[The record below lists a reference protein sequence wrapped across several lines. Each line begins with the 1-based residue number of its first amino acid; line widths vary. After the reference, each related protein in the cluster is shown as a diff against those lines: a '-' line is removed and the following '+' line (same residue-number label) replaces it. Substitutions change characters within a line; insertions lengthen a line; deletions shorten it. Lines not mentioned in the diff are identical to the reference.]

1 LSRRA
6 LVLLALLL
14 PLARAE
20 AQELEAR
27 TYANAPRGVN
37 FAALAYSYSRGNV
50 LLDPAL
56 PIEDARAEVHSAVL
70 RYVRTLGLF
79 GKAAKL
85 KLALPVSDGAW
96 NGLVDGVERERT
108 TSGLGDTRIALEV
121 NFSGAPALDPREFA
135 GYRQKTIVG
144 ASLGVVAPTGGYDDT
159 RLINLGSNRWALR
172 GEIGASRAL
181 GHLIVEAA
189 GEVWHFTDN
198 DDFLGQTLSQ
208 EPFYALKADAIWSFR
223 PGFWVGAL
231 VGRGQGAQSS
241 VEGVPRD
248 NEQRNWRFG
257 LAASYPIDRRQGLSV
272 AVQTANAEGAGSEF
286 DQAILAYQY
295 AWGF

>member
-1 LSRRA
+1 M
-6 LVLLALLL
+6 LL
-14 PLARAE
+14 PLARVE

-56 PIEDARAEVHSAVL
+56 PLEDARAGVHSAVL
-70 RYVRTLGLF
+70 RYTRTLGLV

-85 KLALPVSDGAW
+85 KLMLPVSDGSW
-96 NGLVDGVERERT
+96 SGVLDGVERERS

-121 NFSGAPALDPREFA
+121 NFSGAPALEPREFA
-135 GYRQKTIVG
+135 AYRQKTIVG
-144 ASLGVVAPTGGYDDT
+144 ASLAVVVPTGSYDDT

-172 GEIGASRAL
+172 GEVGASRAF

-189 GEVWHFTDN
+189 GEGWYFTDN
-198 DDFLGQTLSQ
+198 DDFLGQTLAQ
-208 EPFYALKADAIWSFR
+208 EPFYALKANAIWTFR
-223 PGFWVGAL
+223 PGFWVGAV
-231 VGRGQGAQSS
+231 VGRGRGARSTIDG
-241 VEGVPRD
+241 VERD
-248 NEQRNWRFG
+248 NEQRNWRFA
-257 LAASYPIDRRQGLSV
+257 LASAYALDRRQGLSL
-272 AVQTANAEGAGSEF
+272 ALQTADAEGTGSEF
-286 DQAILAYQY
+286 DTLVVAYQY

>member
-1 LSRRA
+1 M
-6 LVLLALLL
+6 LLALLL

-27 TYANAPRGVN
+27 TYANVPKGVN

-56 PIEDARAEVHSAVL
+56 PLEDVRAEVHSAVL
-70 RYVRTLGLF
+70 RYVRTFGIA

-85 KLALPVSDGAW
+85 KVMLPISDGTW

-108 TSGLGDTRIALEV
+108 TSGLGDTRVALEV

-144 ASLGVVAPTGGYDDT
+144 ASIGVSVPTGAYDDT
-159 RLINLGSNRWALR
+159 RLINLGTNRWALR
-172 GEIGASRAL
+172 GEVGASHAF
-181 GHLIVEAA
+181 GHLILEGA
-189 GEVWHFTDN
+189 GEAWYFEDN

-208 EPFYALKADAIWSFR
+208 EPLYALKANAIWSIR
-223 PGFWVGAL
+223 PGVWVGL
-231 VGRGQGAQSS
+231 VAGNGKGAQTA
-241 VEGVPRD
+241 VDGVTSN
-248 NEQRNWRFG
+248 NEQHNWRF
-257 LAASYPIDRRQGLSV
+257 AVASTYALDRRQGLSF
-272 AVQTANAEGAGSEF
+272 ALHTADSEAGGEF
-286 DQAILAYQY
+286 DQLVIAYQY